1 MNNELKVSEVISE
14 FVKFLNDANFS
25 YTYMLEKMS
34 EQEKVTQD
42 ILHSLELDDLKYNER
57 AKLATRLA
65 EVRKQ
70 RRIYK
75 DAVEEL
81 EPVSDFLA
89 DNKKL
94 LNNLGALVGNV
105 RKQEKYHSNRQYYPR
120 IVEKDGRR

>member
-1 MNNELKVSEVISE
+1 MDNELKVSEVISE

-120 IVEKDGRR
+120 IVKKD

>member
-1 MNNELKVSEVISE
+1 MDNELKVSEVISE
-14 FVKFLNDANFS
+14 FVKFLNNAHFS
-25 YTYMLEKMS
+25 YTYMLEKMN

-81 EPVSDFLA
+81 EPVSDFLE

-120 IVEKDGRR
+120 IVEKDEQ

>member
-1 MNNELKVSEVISE
+1 MDNETKVSVIISD

-34 EQEKVTQD
+34 EQEKITQD
-42 ILHSLELDDLKYNER
+42 ILHSLELDDLKYSER
-57 AKLATRLA
+57 AKLATKLA
-65 EVRKQ
+65 AARKQ

-81 EPVSDFLA
+81 APVADFLE

-94 LNNLGALVGNV
+94 LNNFGALVGSV

-120 IVEKDGRR
+120 IVEKDQMG

>member
-1 MNNELKVSEVISE
+1 MEEEKKISSIISD

-25 YTYMLEKMS
+25 YKYMLDNMND
-34 EQEKVTQD
+34 QDKVTQD

-57 AKLATRLA
+57 AKLATKLA
-65 EVRKQ
+65 AARKQ

-81 EPVSDFLA
+81 EPVADFLS

-94 LNNLGALVGNV
+94 LNNLGALLGSV
-105 RKQEKYHSNRQYYPR
+105 RKQEKYHSNRRYYPR
-120 IVEKDGRR
+120 IVEKEN

>member
-1 MNNELKVSEVISE
+1 MDNELKVSEVISE

-120 IVEKDGRR
+120 IVKKDEE

>member
-1 MNNELKVSEVISE
+1 MDNETKVSVIISD

-34 EQEKVTQD
+34 EQEKITQD
-42 ILHSLELDDLKYNER
+42 ILHSLELDDLKYSER
-57 AKLATRLA
+57 AKLATKLA
-65 EVRKQ
+65 TARKQ

-81 EPVSDFLA
+81 APVADFLE

-94 LNNLGALVGNV
+94 LNNFSALVGSV
-105 RKQEKYHSNRQYYPR
+105 RKQERYHSNRQYYPR
-120 IVEKDGRR
+120 IVEKDHVG

>member
-1 MNNELKVSEVISE
+1 MN
-14 FVKFLNDANFS
+14 
-25 YTYMLEKMS
+25 

-42 ILHSLELDDLKYNER
+42 ILHSLELNDLKYNER

-81 EPVSDFLA
+81 EPVSDFLE

-120 IVEKDGRR
+120 IVEKDEQ

>member
-1 MNNELKVSEVISE
+1 MNNETKVSVIISD

-34 EQEKVTQD
+34 EQEKITQD
-42 ILHSLELDDLKYNER
+42 ILHSLELDDLKYSER
-57 AKLATRLA
+57 AKLATKLA
-65 EVRKQ
+65 AARKQ

-81 EPVSDFLA
+81 APVADFIE

-94 LNNLGALVGNV
+94 LNNFSALVGSV

-120 IVEKDGRR
+120 IVEKEV